1 MAIRA
6 RVWYVVTVNGRAP
19 RQQKGVNSSMLTGS
33 LQIKNNKY
41 YAVLNI
47 KVDGKRKPK
56 WIPLGLSV
64 RGNKRQAEA
73 LLNRLIAEYEAN
85 GNGKAYPALNE
96 SGALMTPQEAT
107 DEAGVLFADYVQ
119 SWLKMIQPS
128 VSIATHN
135 SYRNMVNARIDGYFR
150 EKGLT
155 LGELTPT
162 HLQEFYQKILDDG
175 CTTNTVI
182 HYHAVLH
189 RALLNAVK
197 KDIILR
203 NPADRVDKPRK
214 NRYEAAH
221 YTEEEMRLLFDAAAG
236 DPLELPI
243 QIAAYYGLRR
253 SEVLGLRWSAI
264 NFGEK
269 TLSIRHKVIET
280 TEGGTSHVR
289 GEDVLKTKASVR
301 TLPLLPVVEELLLRE
316 KAKQETN
323 RRLFRSA
330 YSKDWLD
337 YVCVDEMGKLL
348 RPNYVTEHFEW
359 LIKKYGL
366 RKIRFHDLRHT
377 TASLLLANGV
387 PMKQIQVWLGHS
399 NFSTTADIYAHLDVS
414 AQQATG
420 LVAAN
425 LYERRGV
432 PSDRKGASE

>member
-1 MAIRA
+1 
-6 RVWYVVTVNGRAP
+6 
-19 RQQKGVNSSMLTGS
+19 MLTGN

-85 GNGKAYPALNE
+85 GDGKAYPTLNE
-96 SGALMTPQEAT
+96 SGALVTPQEAK
-107 DEAGVLFADYVQ
+107 DESGVLFADYIQ

-128 VSIATHN
+128 VSAATHN
-135 SYRNMVNARIDGYFR
+135 SYRNMVNARIEPYFR

-197 KDIILR
+197 KDLILR

-214 NRYEAAH
+214 NHYEAAH

-243 QIAAYYGLRR
+243 RIAAYYGLRR

-280 TEGGTSHVR
+280 TEGGASHVR

-316 KAKQETN
+316 KAKQEAN

-420 LVAAN
+420 LVAGA
-425 LYERRGV
+425 LYAKPEETT
-432 PSDRKGASE
+432 A